1 MHWSFVAIA
10 TLVKSNLGEKGL
22 INILMN
28 ISSKALRDYLE
39 CVKIYKGAPSKK
51 KTDLV
56 EIIVYGH
63 IDKTNK
69 IGVEDISKK
78 EANQILRQN
87 KILVKS
93 LPGYGN
99 TELKKKELMTCAN
112 TECSIK
118 IND

>member
-10 TLVKSNLGEKGL
+10 TLVKTNLGEKGL

-39 CVKIYKGAPSKK
+39 YGNIYKGASSKK

-56 EIIVYGH
+56 EMFVCEHII
-63 IDKTNK
+63 NK
-69 IGVEDISKK
+69 INKIVVEDIQKK

-99 TELKKKELMTCAN
+99 IEL
-112 TECSIK
+112 
-118 IND
+118 